1 MKININTATETE
13 LYSYVE
19 KFLDENNINDQSE
32 SWEETADR
40 IESDKPQIS
49 NFLRHA
55 ASRWHIL
62 QA

>member
-19 KFLDENNINDQSE
+19 KFLDENNINDKSE
-32 SWEETADR
+32 TWEETADR
-40 IESDKPQIS
+40 IESDKPQIA

-55 ASRWHIL
+55 ANRWHIL